1 MSTDPYA
8 ELRQRAWCANLELP
22 AHGVV
27 LYTFGNASAI
37 DRERG
42 VFAIKPSGI
51 SYSSLQPADLPV
63 VDLEGELV
71 DGALRPSSDTATHA
85 VLYREFP
92 SIGGVAH
99 THSTYATAWAQAGR
113 AIPLLGTTHADL
125 APGEIPCTRVMT
137 AAETAGDRY
146 EIATGELIVERF
158 RGLDPNETPM
168 VLVAR
173 HGPFTWGPSA
183 ERAVEHSVL
192 LEELAKLAWLTVALD
207 PSIGPLEEWLRLK
220 HFQRKHGENAYYG
233 QETEKD

>member
-8 ELRQRAWCANLELP
+8 ELRQRAWCANLELH

-37 DRERG
+37 DRERR
-42 VFAIKPSGI
+42 VFAIKPSGV
-51 SYSSLQPADLPV
+51 SYNSLQPADLPV
-63 VDLEGELV
+63 VDLEGRLV
-71 DGALRPSSDTATHA
+71 DGELHPSSDTATHA

-92 SIGGVAH
+92 TIGGVAH

-125 APGEIPCTRVMT
+125 APWEIPCTRLMR
-137 AAETAGDRY
+137 ASESSGDYET
-146 EIATGELIVERF
+146 ATGELIVECF
-158 RGLDPNETPM
+158 EHFDPEETQM

-173 HGPFTWGPSA
+173 HGPFTWGESA
-183 ERAVEHSVL
+183 EQAVEHSVL
-192 LEELAKLAWLTVALD
+192 LEELARIAYLTFALD
-207 PSIGPLEEWLRLK
+207 PTAQPLEEWLRLK
-220 HFQRKHGENAYYG
+220 HFQRKHGEDAYYG